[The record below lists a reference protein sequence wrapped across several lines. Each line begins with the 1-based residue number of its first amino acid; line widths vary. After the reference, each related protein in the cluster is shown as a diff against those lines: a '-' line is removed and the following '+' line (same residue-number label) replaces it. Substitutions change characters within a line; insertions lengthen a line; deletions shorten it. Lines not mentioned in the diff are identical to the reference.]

1 MKEENYLF
9 FWGHTPKDEN
19 TIGQECLSQWYP
31 CEFEE
36 DITDIM
42 GNVFI
47 TAHYNCAEQF
57 MMAKKALL
65 FDDQLTHTAIM
76 DNSIKPDP
84 KRYKELGRQIKNFN
98 QKIWDEKKKDIVRTG
113 NLLKFSQNQKLFE
126 YLIGTYPKKIVEAS
140 PYDRIWG
147 IGYSK
152 DDAMNHKS
160 SWGQNLLGET
170 LMFVREELGF
180 KVVAIGL
187 NGGKGRT
194 DKLTQPKYVLR

>member
-9 FWGHTPKDEN
+9 FWGYTPKDEN

-36 DITDIM
+36 VIEDIL
-42 GNVFI
+42 GNEMTI
-47 TAHYNCAEQF
+47 LHYNCAEQF

-65 FDDQLTHTAIM
+65 FGDKLIYAAIM
-76 DNSIKPDP
+76 DNDTPLNP
-84 KRYKELGRQIKNFN
+84 KLYKELGRQIRNFN
-98 QKIWDEKKKDIVRTG
+98 QKVWDEKKKDIVRTG